1 MDSQSKEKIYNIL
14 RKGFFIMNKQTQEK
28 ISKIK
33 KCIQEKEDLKEI
45 EKKFFNTKKKKQEF
59 LDRVYTYFDP
69 LDLDYLNYIHKTYGK
84 ISEFKPL
91 KEKKEEVK
99 GIEEVEEKQDLD
111 SKEKEIIVEV
121 AEVIDSKSSLTN
133 GKEEITDSDST
144 ITSSK
149 QEITVN
155 DSTNTVSNQLL
166 ANYFKEKENVEI
178 LISLIE
184 EHKKKSYSIL
194 DNEEIEIPSEV
205 LKLKN
210 TGGINVKA
218 NIEQYQ
224 IIKDMAQKN
233 NVPIATFMNYV
244 LWYFIKSHS

>member
-1 MDSQSKEKIYNIL
+1 
-14 RKGFFIMNKQTQEK
+14 MNKQTQEK

-45 EKKFFNTKKKKQEF
+45 EKKFFNTKAKKQDF
-59 LDRVYTYFDP
+59 LDRTYTYFDP
-69 LDLDYLNYIHKTYGK
+69 KDLDYLNYIHKVYGK

-91 KEKKEEVK
+91 KEK
-99 GIEEVEEKQDLD
+99 QDLD
-111 SKEKEIIVEV
+111 SKEKEIAVAEIVE
-121 AEVIDSKSSLTN
+121 SKSSLTDS
-133 GKEEITDSDST
+133 KSTITDSDST

-166 ANYFKEKENVEI
+166 TNYFKDKENVEI
-178 LISLIE
+178 LINLIE
-184 EHKKKSYSIL
+184 EHKKKSYKIL
-194 DNEEIEIPSEV
+194 DGEEIEIPQEV

>member
-1 MDSQSKEKIYNIL
+1 
-14 RKGFFIMNKQTQEK
+14 MNKQTQEK

-59 LDRVYTYFDP
+59 LDRVYRYFDP

-84 ISEFKPL
+84 ISEFKPIN
-91 KEKKEEVK
+91 EKKEEVK
-99 GIEEVEEKQDLD
+99 SIEPVEEKEDLD
-111 SKEKEIIVEV
+111 SKEKEIAVAEIVE
-121 AEVIDSKSSLTN
+121 ESKQELTSS
-133 GKEEITDSDST
+133 KST
-144 ITSSK
+144 ITDNESEITNSK

-166 ANYFKEKENVEI
+166 TNYFSNKENAEI
-178 LISLIE
+178 LIQLIE
-184 EHKKKSYSIL
+184 EHKKKSYKIL

-218 NIEQYQ
+218 NAEQYQ

>member
-1 MDSQSKEKIYNIL
+1 
-14 RKGFFIMNKQTQEK
+14 MNKQTQEK

-111 SKEKEIIVEV
+111 SKEKEIAV
-121 AEVIDSKSSLTN
+121 AEIVSTITDSKS
-133 GKEEITDSDST
+133 T
-144 ITSSK
+144 ITESK

-166 ANYFKEKENVEI
+166 TTYFKDKENVEI
-178 LISLIE
+178 LIQLIE
-184 EHKKKSYSIL
+184 EHKKKSYKIL

-210 TGGINVKA
+210 TGGINVKSNA
-218 NIEQYQ
+218 EQYQ
-224 IIKDMAQKN
+224 VIKDMAQKN

-244 LWYFIKSHS
+244 IWYFIKSHS

>member
-1 MDSQSKEKIYNIL
+1 
-14 RKGFFIMNKQTQEK
+14 MNKLTQEK

-33 KCIQEKEDLKEI
+33 KSIENKEDLKEI

-69 LDLDYLNYIHKTYGK
+69 KDLDYLEYIHKTYGK

-91 KEKKEEVK
+91 KEKEV
-99 GIEEVEEKQDLD
+99 IESVEEKQDLD

-121 AEVIDSKSSLTN
+121 AEIVESKQELTN
-133 GKEEITDSDST
+133 SKEEITE
-144 ITSSK
+144 SK
-149 QEITVN
+149 QPLTVS

-166 ANYFKEKENVEI
+166 ANYFKDKENVEI
-178 LISLIE
+178 LINLIE
-184 EHKKKSYSIL
+184 EHKKKSYKIL

-205 LKLKN
+205 LKMKN

-244 LWYFIKSHS
+244 IWYFIKSHS

>member
-1 MDSQSKEKIYNIL
+1 
-14 RKGFFIMNKQTQEK
+14 MNKLTQEK

-33 KCIQEKEDLKEI
+33 KCIENKEDLKEI

-69 LDLDYLNYIHKTYGK
+69 LDLDYLEYIHKTYGK
-84 ISEFKPL
+84 ISEFKPI
-91 KEKKEEVK
+91 KEKEV
-99 GIEEVEEKQDLD
+99 IESVEEKQDLD
-111 SKEKEIIVEV
+111 SKEKEIAV
-121 AEVIDSKSSLTN
+121 AEVIDSKSSITSS
-133 GKEEITDSDST
+133 KEEITDSDST

-184 EHKKKSYSIL
+184 EHKKKSYKIL
-194 DNEEIEIPSEV
+194 DGEEIEIPSEV

-218 NIEQYQ
+218 NAEQYQ
-224 IIKDMAQKN
+224 IVKDMAQKN
-233 NVPIATFMNYV
+233 NVPISTFMNYV
-244 LWYFIKSHS
+244 IWYFIKSHS

>member
-1 MDSQSKEKIYNIL
+1 
-14 RKGFFIMNKQTQEK
+14 MNKQTQEK

-33 KCIQEKEDLKEI
+33 KCIENKEDLKEI

-59 LDRVYTYFDP
+59 LDRVYRYFDP

-84 ISEFKPL
+84 ISEFKPIN
-91 KEKKEEVK
+91 EKKEEVK
-99 GIEEVEEKQDLD
+99 SIEPVEEKEDLD

-121 AEVIDSKSSLTN
+121 AEVIESKSSLTN
-133 GKEEITDSDST
+133 GNEEITE
-144 ITSSK
+144 SK

-166 ANYFKEKENVEI
+166 TNYFSNKENAEI
-178 LISLIE
+178 LIQLIE
-184 EHKKKSYSIL
+184 EHKKKSYTIL
-194 DNEEIEIPSEV
+194 NQEEIEIPSEV

-224 IIKDMAQKN
+224 VIKDMAQKN

>member
-1 MDSQSKEKIYNIL
+1 
-14 RKGFFIMNKQTQEK
+14 MNKLTQEK

-33 KCIQEKEDLKEI
+33 KCIENKEDLKEI

-59 LDRVYTYFDP
+59 LDRVYRYFDP

-91 KEKKEEVK
+91 KEKKEV
-99 GIEEVEEKQDLD
+99 IESVEEKQDLD

-121 AEVIDSKSSLTN
+121 AEVIESKST
-133 GKEEITDSDST
+133 ITDSDST
-144 ITSSK
+144 ITNSK
-149 QEITVN
+149 QEITESN
-155 DSTNTVSNQLL
+155 SINTVSNQLL
-166 ANYFKEKENVEI
+166 TTYFKDKENVEI

-184 EHKKKSYSIL
+184 EHKKKSYTL
-194 DNEEIEIPSEV
+194 LNQEEIEIPSEV

>member
-1 MDSQSKEKIYNIL
+1 
-14 RKGFFIMNKQTQEK
+14 MNKQTQEK

-33 KCIQEKEDLKEI
+33 KCIENKEDLKEI

-59 LDRVYTYFDP
+59 LDRVYRYFDP

-91 KEKKEEVK
+91 KEKKEV
-99 GIEEVEEKQDLD
+99 IESVEEKQDLD
-111 SKEKEIIVEV
+111 SKEKEIAVAEIVESKQ
-121 AEVIDSKSSLTN
+121 ELTSSKST
-133 GKEEITDSDST
+133 ITDSESE
-144 ITSSK
+144 ITNSK

-166 ANYFKEKENVEI
+166 TNYFSNKENAEI
-178 LISLIE
+178 LIQLIE
-184 EHKKKSYSIL
+184 EHKKKSYKIL
-194 DNEEIEIPSEV
+194 DDEEIEIPTEV
-205 LKLKN
+205 LKMKN

-218 NIEQYQ
+218 NAEQYQ

-233 NVPIATFMNYV
+233 NVPISTFMNYV
-244 LWYFIKSHS
+244 IWYFIKSHS

>member
-1 MDSQSKEKIYNIL
+1 MNKLQSEKIAN
-14 RKGFFIMNKQTQEK
+14 
-28 ISKIK
+28 IK
-33 KCIQEKEDLKEI
+33 KAIKEKEDLKSI
-45 EKKFFNTKKKKQEF
+45 EKRFFNSPKKKQEY
-59 LDRVYTYFDP
+59 LDKVYTYFDP
-69 LDLDYLNYIHKTYGK
+69 LDLDYLEYTHKTYGK

-91 KEKKEEVK
+91 KEKKEV
-99 GIEEVEEKQDLD
+99 IESVEEKQDLD

-121 AEVIDSKSSLTN
+121 AEVIESKST
-133 GKEEITDSDST
+133 ITDSDST
-144 ITSSK
+144 ITNSK
-149 QEITVN
+149 QEITESN
-155 DSTNTVSNQLL
+155 SINTVSNQLL
-166 ANYFKEKENVEI
+166 TTYFKDKENVEI

-184 EHKKKSYSIL
+184 EHKKKSYTL
-194 DNEEIEIPSEV
+194 LNQEEIEIPSEV

>member
-1 MDSQSKEKIYNIL
+1 
-14 RKGFFIMNKQTQEK
+14 MNKLTQEK

-45 EKKFFNTKKKKQEF
+45 EKKFFNSKKKKQEF
-59 LDRVYTYFDP
+59 LDRTYTHFDP
-69 LDLDYLNYIHKTYGK
+69 KDLDYLEYIHKVYGK

-91 KEKKEEVK
+91 KEKKEV
-99 GIEEVEEKQDLD
+99 IEEVEEKQDLD
-111 SKEKEIIVEV
+111 SKEIEV
-121 AEVIDSKSSLTN
+121 AEIVTSKSTITDSNSVITSSN
-133 GKEEITDSDST
+133 EEITN
-144 ITSSK
+144 SK
-149 QEITVN
+149 QELTESNSV
-155 DSTNTVSNQLL
+155 NTVSNQLL
-166 ANYFKEKENVEI
+166 TTYFKEKENVEI

-184 EHKKKSYSIL
+184 EHKKKSYKIL
-194 DNEEIEIPSEV
+194 DGEEIEIPSEV

>member
-1 MDSQSKEKIYNIL
+1 
-14 RKGFFIMNKQTQEK
+14 MNKLTQEK

-33 KCIQEKEDLKEI
+33 KCIENKEDLKEI

-69 LDLDYLNYIHKTYGK
+69 LDLDYLEYIHKTYGK
-84 ISEFKPL
+84 ISEFKPI
-91 KEKKEEVK
+91 KEKEV
-99 GIEEVEEKQDLD
+99 IESVEEKQDLD
-111 SKEKEIIVEV
+111 SKEKEIAV
-121 AEVIDSKSSLTN
+121 AEVIDSKSS
-133 GKEEITDSDST
+133 

-184 EHKKKSYSIL
+184 EHKKKSYKIL
-194 DNEEIEIPSEV
+194 DGEEIEIPQEV

>member
-1 MDSQSKEKIYNIL
+1 
-14 RKGFFIMNKQTQEK
+14 MNKQTQEK

-59 LDRVYTYFDP
+59 LDRVYRYFDP

-91 KEKKEEVK
+91 KEKKEV
-99 GIEEVEEKQDLD
+99 IESVEEKQDLD
-111 SKEKEIIVEV
+111 SKEKEIAVAEIVE
-121 AEVIDSKSSLTN
+121 
-133 GKEEITDSDST
+133 
-144 ITSSK
+144 SK
-149 QEITVN
+149 QELTKSESIITESEQPLTVS

-166 ANYFKEKENVEI
+166 TNYFSNKENAEI
-178 LISLIE
+178 LIQLIE
-184 EHKKKSYSIL
+184 EHKKKSYTL
-194 DNEEIEIPSEV
+194 LNQEEIEIPSEV

>member
-1 MDSQSKEKIYNIL
+1 
-14 RKGFFIMNKQTQEK
+14 MNKQTQEK

-33 KCIQEKEDLKEI
+33 KCIENKEDLKEI
-45 EKKFFNTKKKKQEF
+45 EKKFFSTKKKKQEF
-59 LDRVYTYFDP
+59 LDRTYTYFDP
-69 LDLDYLNYIHKTYGK
+69 KDLDYLEYIHKIYGK
-84 ISEFKPL
+84 ISEFKPIN
-91 KEKKEEVK
+91 EKKEEVK

-111 SKEKEIIVEV
+111 SKEKEIAV
-121 AEVIDSKSSLTN
+121 AEIVDSKSSLTDSKQELTS
-133 GKEEITDSDST
+133 GEEEITN
-144 ITSSK
+144 SK
-149 QEITVN
+149 QPLTVN

-166 ANYFKEKENVEI
+166 TTYFKDKENVEI

-184 EHKKKSYSIL
+184 EHKKKSYKIL

>member
-14 RKGFFIMNKQTQEK
+14 RKGFFFMNKQTQEK

-45 EKKFFNTKKKKQEF
+45 EKKFFNTKAKKQDF
-59 LDRVYTYFDP
+59 LDRTYTYFDP
-69 LDLDYLNYIHKTYGK
+69 KDLDYLNYIHKVYGK

-91 KEKKEEVK
+91 KEKKV
-99 GIEEVEEKQDLD
+99 IESVEEKQDLD
-111 SKEKEIIVEV
+111 SKEKEIAVAEIVE
-121 AEVIDSKSSLTN
+121 SKST
-133 GKEEITDSDST
+133 ITDSDST

-166 ANYFKEKENVEI
+166 TNYFKDKENVEI
-178 LISLIE
+178 LINLIE
-184 EHKKKSYSIL
+184 EHKKKSYKIL
-194 DNEEIEIPSEV
+194 DGEEIEIPQEV

>member
-1 MDSQSKEKIYNIL
+1 
-14 RKGFFIMNKQTQEK
+14 MNKQTQEK

-91 KEKKEEVK
+91 KEKEV
-99 GIEEVEEKQDLD
+99 IESVEEKQDLD
-111 SKEKEIIVEV
+111 SKEKEIAVAEIVE
-121 AEVIDSKSSLTN
+121 SKQELTN
-133 GKEEITDSDST
+133 SKEEITDSDST

-149 QEITVN
+149 QEITESN
-155 DSTNTVSNQLL
+155 SINTVSNQLL
-166 ANYFKEKENVEI
+166 TTYFKDKENVEI

-184 EHKKKSYSIL
+184 EHKKKSYKIL
-194 DNEEIEIPSEV
+194 DGEEIEIPSEV

-224 IIKDMAQKN
+224 VIKDMAQKN

-244 LWYFIKSHS
+244 IWYFIKSHS

>member
-1 MDSQSKEKIYNIL
+1 
-14 RKGFFIMNKQTQEK
+14 MNKLTQEK

-33 KCIQEKEDLKEI
+33 KCIENKEDLKEI

-69 LDLDYLNYIHKTYGK
+69 LDLDYLEYIHKTYGK
-84 ISEFKPL
+84 ISEFKPI
-91 KEKKEEVK
+91 KEKEV
-99 GIEEVEEKQDLD
+99 IESVKEKQDLD
-111 SKEKEIIVEV
+111 SKEKEIAV
-121 AEVIDSKSSLTN
+121 AEVIDSKSSITSS
-133 GKEEITDSDST
+133 KEEITDSDST

-166 ANYFKEKENVEI
+166 ANYFSSKENVEI

-194 DNEEIEIPSEV
+194 DNEEIEIPQEV

-218 NIEQYQ
+218 NAEQYQ

-233 NVPIATFMNYV
+233 NVPISTFMNYV
-244 LWYFIKSHS
+244 IWYFIKSHS

>member
-1 MDSQSKEKIYNIL
+1 
-14 RKGFFIMNKQTQEK
+14 MNKQTQEK

-59 LDRVYTYFDP
+59 LDRVYRYFDP
-69 LDLDYLNYIHKTYGK
+69 LDLDYLNYIHKIYGK
-84 ISEFKPL
+84 ISEFKPIN
-91 KEKKEEVK
+91 EKKEEVK
-99 GIEEVEEKQDLD
+99 SIEPVEEKQDLD
-111 SKEKEIIVEV
+111 SKEKEIAVEEIVE
-121 AEVIDSKSSLTN
+121 SKQEL
-133 GKEEITDSDST
+133 
-144 ITSSK
+144 TSSK
-149 QEITVN
+149 EEITVN

-178 LISLIE
+178 LIQLIE
-184 EHKKKSYSIL
+184 EHKKKSYKIL

>member
-1 MDSQSKEKIYNIL
+1 
-14 RKGFFIMNKQTQEK
+14 MNKQTQEK

-33 KCIQEKEDLKEI
+33 KCIENKEDLKEI

-59 LDRVYTYFDP
+59 LDRVYRYFDP

-91 KEKKEEVK
+91 KEKKEKEV
-99 GIEEVEEKQDLD
+99 IESVEEKQDLD

-121 AEVIDSKSSLTN
+121 AEVIESKST
-133 GKEEITDSDST
+133 ITDSDST

-149 QEITVN
+149 QELTESNSI
-155 DSTNTVSNQLL
+155 NTVSNQLL
-166 ANYFKEKENVEI
+166 TTYFKDKENVEI

-184 EHKKKSYSIL
+184 EHKKKSYKIL

-218 NIEQYQ
+218 NAEQYQ
-224 IIKDMAQKN
+224 VIKDMAQKN
-233 NVPIATFMNYV
+233 NVPISTFMNYV
-244 LWYFIKSHS
+244 IWYFIKSHS

>member
-1 MDSQSKEKIYNIL
+1 MNKLQSEKIAN
-14 RKGFFIMNKQTQEK
+14 
-28 ISKIK
+28 IK
-33 KCIQEKEDLKEI
+33 KAIKEKEDLKSI
-45 EKKFFNTKKKKQEF
+45 EKRFFNSPKKKQEY
-59 LDRVYTYFDP
+59 LDKVYRYFDP
-69 LDLDYLNYIHKTYGK
+69 KDLDYLEYVNEIYGK

-91 KEKKEEVK
+91 KEKEEVK
-99 GIEEVEEKQDLD
+99 SIEEVEEKQDLD

-121 AEVIDSKSSLTN
+121 AEVIESKPSLTN
-133 GKEEITDSDST
+133 GNEEITE
-144 ITSSK
+144 SK

-166 ANYFKEKENVEI
+166 TNYFSNKENAEI
-178 LISLIE
+178 LIQLIE

-194 DNEEIEIPSEV
+194 DNEEIEIPQEV

-224 IIKDMAQKN
+224 VIKDMAQKN

>member
-1 MDSQSKEKIYNIL
+1 
-14 RKGFFIMNKQTQEK
+14 MNKLTLEK

-33 KCIQEKEDLKEI
+33 KCIENKEDLKEI
-45 EKKFFNTKKKKQEF
+45 EKKFFSTKKKKQEF

-91 KEKKEEVK
+91 KEKKEV
-99 GIEEVEEKQDLD
+99 IESVEEKQDLD
-111 SKEKEIIVEV
+111 SKEIEV
-121 AEVIDSKSSLTN
+121 AEVIESKQELTSS
-133 GKEEITDSDST
+133 KEEITDSKSE
-144 ITSSK
+144 ITNSK
-149 QEITVN
+149 QEITESN
-155 DSTNTVSNQLL
+155 SINTVSNQLL
-166 ANYFKEKENVEI
+166 ANYFKDKENVEI

-184 EHKKKSYSIL
+184 EHKKNSYKIL
-194 DNEEIEIPSEV
+194 NDEEIEIPQEV
-205 LKLKN
+205 LKMKN

-224 IIKDMAQKN
+224 IVKDMAQKN

-244 LWYFIKSHS
+244 IWYFIKSHS

>member
-1 MDSQSKEKIYNIL
+1 
-14 RKGFFIMNKQTQEK
+14 MNKQTQEK

-33 KCIQEKEDLKEI
+33 KCIENKEDLKEI
-45 EKKFFNTKKKKQEF
+45 EKKFFNSKKKKQEF
-59 LDRVYTYFDP
+59 LDRTYSYFDP
-69 LDLDYLNYIHKTYGK
+69 KDLDYLEYIHKVYGK

-91 KEKKEEVK
+91 KEKVK
-99 GIEEVEEKQDLD
+99 DIESVEEKQED
-111 SKEKEIIVEV
+111 SKEKERIVEV
-121 AEVIDSKSSLTN
+121 AEVIDSKSSLTDS
-133 GKEEITDSDST
+133 KSTITDSESE

-149 QEITVN
+149 QPLTVS

-166 ANYFKEKENVEI
+166 ANYFKDKENVEI

-184 EHKKKSYSIL
+184 EHKKKSYKIL

-218 NIEQYQ
+218 NAEQYQ

-244 LWYFIKSHS
+244 IWYFIKSHS